1 MKSFIMANIN
11 ANVSQLP
18 HTQLMSGSEG
28 TSYYDNYDRSILCDI
43 DPDLNYLDSA
53 CKVNAEYYTEQS
65 FNDNFSNN
73 CNFSLMHLNIRSI
86 PLHFTE
92 LLCYLDSLNIEFKLI
107 ALSETALNDT
117 HTDFKMPNYNC
128 EIDVRPKR
136 KGGGVS
142 LYIHS
147 ALQYKLRRDLQLCGD
162 ANSVFIEIYKT
173 TTNTKHN
180 IICGCVYRPPSMSLN
195 IFNDMM
201 TTSFNKMQHENKYL
215 YITGD
220 FNVNTLFN
228 VKGGLSTQH
237 FKNIFSTNYCFPFIN
252 KPTRVT
258 DHSASLIDNIY
269 SNIPSQN
276 CFSGILKTSISDHYG
291 IFCIDNDCNLNNDKV
306 QIVKRSFT
314 LKNIANFK
322 NCLQNVTWDFVYL
335 SDDIESAY
343 QRFQGVLDQLL
354 NTNFKKQT
362 YTMNYKNRHPWMTAA
377 LRAQIKQKNK
387 LHSLA
392 ISSRDDKIMDDYK
405 ETKKNLQSA
414 LRNSEITYFS
424 NQLDIHRN
432 DMGKSWKVL
441 RNILGKDHNKR
452 KKHHSFFINNN
463 YVTDSLQIANAF
475 NKFFVSIGSLLAK
488 KIKSDVNPLLY
499 VDNNVNSIATFEV
512 TSNRV
517 RNVILSLNNSSAGH
531 DELPPFVAKSCIE
544 EFIEPLTYM
553 INESLRTGICPSEL
567 KIARVV
573 PIFKSGDP
581 SLLTNYRPISVLS
594 FFSKVFERI
603 VYDYLFDFICTN
615 NILYDYQFGFR
626 PGHSTQQAIITL
638 IDKITKSLDND
649 DIVISLFIDL
659 KKAFDTVDHRILLRK
674 LYAYGIRGTMLKWI
688 ESYLSGRTQY
698 VVFDGQESEI
708 HGIQCGVPQG
718 SILGPLLFILYMND
732 ICNVSDIFFAIM
744 YADDTSLV
752 VNGKD
757 LNALIQLL
765 NTALIDLC
773 TWFKANRLSLNTT
786 KTFYMIF
793 HRARIKHMSG
803 VADSIVMDNTI
814 LAKTSSLKY
823 LGVIVDHKLNWIEHI
838 SYVRNKVSK
847 GIGIMYKARRFLN
860 KKSLLSL
867 YHSYIYPYLI
877 YCIEVWGCAAPSHL
891 HSLFLLQKKIVRI
904 MTFAP
909 YLAHTEPIFNSL
921 ELLPVEKIFINRVSI
936 VMFKFSCNMLP
947 DPIAKLYSKNK
958 DYHSHNTRNKNHLKV
973 PTGTKNFTSNSARIW
988 NTISTKID
996 VNVTFV
1002 QFKANLKLYLL
1013 NNVL

>member
-1 MKSFIMANIN
+1 MKPFIMANIN

-92 LLCYLDSLNIEFKLI
+92 LLCYLDTLNIEFKLI
-107 ALSETALNDT
+107 AISETALNDT
-117 HTDFKMPNYNC
+117 HTDFKKPNYNC

-162 ANSVFIEIYKT
+162 ANSVLIEIYKT

-228 VKGGLSTQH
+228 VKGGLSTHQ
-237 FKNIFSTNYCFPFIN
+237 FKNIFSSNYCFPFIN

-291 IFCIDNDCNLNNDKV
+291 IFCIDNDCNLNNDKA

-335 SDDIESAY
+335 SNDIESAY

-354 NTNFKKQT
+354 NT
-362 YTMNYKNRHPWMTAA
+362 
-377 LRAQIKQKNK
+377 
-387 LHSLA
+387 
-392 ISSRDDKIMDDYK
+392 K
-405 ETKKNLQSA
+405 ETKENLQSA

-463 YVTDSLQIANAF
+463 YVTDSLQIANDF

-615 NILYDYQFGFR
+615 NILYDYQIGFR

-638 IDKITKSLDND
+638 IDKITKSLDNG

-1013 NNVL
+1013 NNVLEFIYSK

>member
-1 MKSFIMANIN
+1 
-11 ANVSQLP
+11 
-18 HTQLMSGSEG
+18 
-28 TSYYDNYDRSILCDI
+28 
-43 DPDLNYLDSA
+43 
-53 CKVNAEYYTEQS
+53 
-65 FNDNFSNN
+65 
-73 CNFSLMHLNIRSI
+73 
-86 PLHFTE
+86 
-92 LLCYLDSLNIEFKLI
+92 
-107 ALSETALNDT
+107 
-117 HTDFKMPNYNC
+117 
-128 EIDVRPKR
+128 
-136 KGGGVS
+136 
-142 LYIHS
+142 
-147 ALQYKLRRDLQLCGD
+147 
-162 ANSVFIEIYKT
+162 
-173 TTNTKHN
+173 
-180 IICGCVYRPPSMSLN
+180 MSLN
-195 IFNDMM
+195 ICNDMM
-201 TTSFNKMQHENKYL
+201 TTSFNKRQHENKYL

-220 FNVNTLFN
+220 FNVTTLFH
-228 VKGGLSTQH
+228 VKGGLSTQQ
-237 FKNIFSTNYCFPFIN
+237 FKNIFSSNYCFPFIN

-276 CFSGILKTSISDHYG
+276 CFSGILKISISDHYG
-291 IFCIDNDCNLNNDKV
+291 IFCIDNDCNLNSDKA

-314 LKNIANFK
+314 LKNIANLKIFW
-322 NCLQNVTWDFVYL
+322 QNVTWDFVYL
-335 SDDIESAY
+335 SNDIESAY

-362 YTMNYKNRHPWMTAA
+362 YTMNYKNRHPWMTGA

-432 DMGKSWKVL
+432 DMGESWKVL

-452 KKHHSFFINNN
+452 KKQHSFFINNN

-517 RNVILSLNNSSAGH
+517 RNVILTLNNSSAGH

-615 NILYDYQFGFR
+615 SILYDYQFGFR

-638 IDKITKSLDND
+638 IDKITKSLDNG

-659 KKAFDTVDHRILLRK
+659 KKAFDTVDHRIRLRK

-708 HGIQCGVPQG
+708 HGIQYGVPQG
-718 SILGPLLFILYMND
+718 SILSPLLFILYMND

-823 LGVIVDHKLNWIEHI
+823 LSVIVDH
-838 SYVRNKVSK
+838 
-847 GIGIMYKARRFLN
+847 
-860 KKSLLSL
+860 
-867 YHSYIYPYLI
+867 
-877 YCIEVWGCAAPSHL
+877 
-891 HSLFLLQKKIVRI
+891 
-904 MTFAP
+904 
-909 YLAHTEPIFNSL
+909 
-921 ELLPVEKIFINRVSI
+921 
-936 VMFKFSCNMLP
+936 
-947 DPIAKLYSKNK
+947 
-958 DYHSHNTRNKNHLKV
+958 
-973 PTGTKNFTSNSARIW
+973 
-988 NTISTKID
+988 
-996 VNVTFV
+996 
-1002 QFKANLKLYLL
+1002 
-1013 NNVL
+1013 

>member
-1 MKSFIMANIN
+1 
-11 ANVSQLP
+11 
-18 HTQLMSGSEG
+18 
-28 TSYYDNYDRSILCDI
+28 
-43 DPDLNYLDSA
+43 
-53 CKVNAEYYTEQS
+53 
-65 FNDNFSNN
+65 
-73 CNFSLMHLNIRSI
+73 MHLNIRSI

-228 VKGGLSTQH
+228 VKGGLSTQQ
-237 FKNIFSTNYCFPFIN
+237 FKNIFSSNFCFPFIN

-638 IDKITKSLDND
+638 IDKITKSLDNG

-877 YCIEVWGCAAPSHL
+877 YCIEAWGCAAPSHL

-996 VNVTFV
+996 VKVTFV

-1013 NNVL
+1013 NNVLEFIYSK